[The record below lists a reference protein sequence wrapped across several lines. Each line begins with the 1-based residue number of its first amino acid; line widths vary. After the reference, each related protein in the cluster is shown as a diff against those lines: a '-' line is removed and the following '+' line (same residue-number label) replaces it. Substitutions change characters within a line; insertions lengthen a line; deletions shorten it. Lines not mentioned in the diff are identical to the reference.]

1 MSDFH
6 INNRI
11 DIVSK
16 NSEDTNKEQP
26 KQKAT
31 KRKIKQRKINL
42 QKGCNRIQLI
52 GA

>member
-16 NSEDTNKEQP
+16 NSEDTNKG
-26 KQKAT
+26 QKEN
-31 KRKIKQRKINL
+31 KEK
-42 QKGCNRIQLI
+42 
-52 GA
+52 

>member
-16 NSEDTNKEQP
+16 NSEDTNKGQT
-26 KQKAT
+26 KTNKNKYT
-31 KRKIKQRKINL
+31 KRM
-42 QKGCNRIQLI
+42 
-52 GA
+52 

>member
-16 NSEDTNKEQP
+16 NSEDTNKEQQE
-26 KQKAT
+26 KK
-31 KRKIKQRKINL
+31 
-42 QKGCNRIQLI
+42 
-52 GA
+52 

>member
-11 DIVSK
+11 DIISK
-16 NSEDTNKEQP
+16 NSEDTNKEQ
-26 KQKAT
+26 Q
-31 KRKIKQRKINL
+31 RKIKQTKIKQINL